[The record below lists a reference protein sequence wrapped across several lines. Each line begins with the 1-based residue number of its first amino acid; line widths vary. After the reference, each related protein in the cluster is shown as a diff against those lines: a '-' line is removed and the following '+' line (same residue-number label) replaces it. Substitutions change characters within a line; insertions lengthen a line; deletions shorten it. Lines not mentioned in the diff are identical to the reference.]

1 MPDTPTEHAA
11 PIESRSIRSFVM
23 RGGRITGAQERAL
36 ERLWPR
42 YGAEF
47 TGRALDLGALY
58 PRPAPLTVEIG
69 YGDGESLVAVAA
81 AAPERNFLG
90 IEVHPPGV
98 GHCLIAAEA
107 AGVDNLRVVRHDAVE
122 VLELGLADAALDEVL
137 IYFPDPWPKKRHH
150 KRRLVQPAF
159 AALLA
164 SRIAPGGRL
173 RLATDWQPY
182 ADWMLEVLDAA
193 PGFRNV
199 AGAGGFVPRPA
210 ARPVTKFERR
220 GTRLGH
226 VSRDLEY
233 LRLPA

>member
-1 MPDTPTEHAA
+1 LVALAHAA
-11 PIESRSIRSFVM
+11 P
-23 RGGRITGAQERAL
+23 G
-36 ERLWPR
+36 
-42 YGAEF
+42 
-47 TGRALDLGALY
+47 
-58 PRPAPLTVEIG
+58 
-69 YGDGESLVAVAA
+69 
-81 AAPERNFLG
+81 RNFLG
-90 IEVHPPGV
+90 VEVHPPGV
-98 GHCLIAAEA
+98 GHCLIAAEL

-122 VLELGLADAALDEVL
+122 VLEHGLAPGALDEVL

-164 SRIAPGGRL
+164 SRIAAGGRL

-193 PGFRNV
+193 PGFQNV
-199 AGAGGFVPRPA
+199 AGAGGFVPCPA

-226 VSRDLEY
+226 VARDLEY
-233 LRLPA
+233 LRLPG